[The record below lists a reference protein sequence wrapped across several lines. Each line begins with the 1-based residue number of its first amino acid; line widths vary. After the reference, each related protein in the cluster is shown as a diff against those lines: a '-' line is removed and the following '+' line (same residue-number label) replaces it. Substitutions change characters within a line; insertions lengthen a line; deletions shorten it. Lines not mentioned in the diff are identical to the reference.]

1 MWVVWETAAGT
12 GWEDKRQ
19 DDREGL
25 CKGSFNPEVDLS
37 SGSTVEVARS
47 EESNSHL
54 ALLY

>member
-1 MWVVWETAAGT
+1 MWVVWETATGT